1 VLESTPAPAD
11 APSGKPPEPPKGR
24 SPVGPIARAVC
35 FLPTGSGRRA
45 AFTGVVLAALA
56 AGLVGGA
63 FIFRSAGYR
72 RGYHLGYE
80 SVGYYEG
87 AAIADSMK
95 AAAGNAVLESA
106 GMLPDRSRQGS
117 WQVARFSLTR
127 ARELCSYGAAPDAD
141 TLVVATFASQESAEV
156 GKSFYSGSDG
166 RIHYVSR

>member
-1 VLESTPAPAD
+1 LSTPPAPAD
-11 APSGKPPEPPKGR
+11 TPSGRPPEPHKGR
-24 SPVGPIARAVC
+24 SSVGPIARAAQ
-35 FLPTGSGRRA
+35 FLPTRSGRRA
-45 AFTGVVLAALA
+45 AFAALVLLVLAAALV
-56 AGLVGGA
+56 AGSFL
-63 FIFRSAGYR
+63 FRATGLR

-80 SVGYYEG
+80 SVGYYEA

-127 ARELCSYGAAPDAD
+127 AGELCSYGAAPDAD

-166 RIHYVSR
+166 RIHYVNR